1 MDKGRNIT
9 ILGDSITGGIK
20 RKEFNKH
27 VKGNCYIKTFGGASS
42 KCMISHVQPTIDRK
56 DTDIAI
62 IHAGTNSLTHKD
74 FKNMSTQDIARSI
87 INIGEKCR
95 DGGINEVVFSNLVKR
110 DNIKNPSRIN
120 EVNDHLKLMCNEL
133 SFGLIDNSN
142 ILDTDLSTDSLYL
155 SFIGTCKLE
164 NNFINYINHSQN
176 SSNN

>member
-1 MDKGRNIT
+1 M
-9 ILGDSITGGIK
+9 
-20 RKEFNKH
+20 
-27 VKGNCYIKTFGGASS
+27 
-42 KCMISHVQPTIDRK
+42 MSHVQPTIDRK

-110 DNIKNPSRIN
+110 DYIKNPSRIN
-120 EVNDHLKLMCNEL
+120 EIFSNAIKRKNMKNRSKINEQNDHLKLMCNEL

-142 ILDTDLSTDSLYL
+142 ILDTDLSTDSLHL
-155 SFIGTCKLE
+155 SFIGTCKLA
-164 NNFINYINHSQN
+164 NNFINYINHLQN